1 MCYAACAAWDGHN
14 HDVSFYACDSDPILS
29 DTRLQ
34 QHQWIVRRN
43 ASKRLWYEH
52 DATGYKTYIRPMTA
66 VCELPPGWEPKKDPE
81 GKIYYENTMTGQLS
95 RTLPGALP
103 LGWQEAK
110 DPDGKLFFV
119 HHELQLA
126 SWHRPGEQ
134 PPIRR
139 PDSGTEPKASGSV
152 GNTTKVIVPH
162 SKPNAVSQANQ
173 AGVAS
178 SPVIVKP
185 NAVSQANQAGA
196 ASSPAV
202 VKPNAASKVNHTGAP
217 SNHVIAKPNVTAVTA
232 TVNSTSLPQ
241 VTLQTAAEA
250 TINLIDPSQG
260 SIVYNTKIA
269 THIAHKGVTS
279 TFKSIK
285 NSERLQ
291 KFAKG
296 TGITAA
302 SRQVQSAW
310 TKAEREV
317 IESNKRALA
326 ISRSRSQGAKIS
338 LEVGGGVH
346 GGKVME
352 SDGAHGQLQHTVE
365 PQNENKVHQSHIV
378 SSGQESNEQQQ
389 HQNESH
395 EYQSPQQYT
404 NLPTST
410 NLIPNPQ
417 LDEITQGLY
426 AGQNLDTY
434 TNQIQNMLIAQGEM
448 QDIIIAQGQD
458 FNTEQGFTICPDMSV
473 GDLSLANM
481 GIGQGFG
488 IDDKLGG
495 VGYNLQEVGVDGVDV
510 DVTVDFPA
518 GIDLDSILNF

>member
-1 MCYAACAAWDGHN
+1 MCYAACVAWDGHN

-29 DTRLQ
+29 DTRLE
-34 QHQWIVRRN
+34 QHQWIIRRN

-52 DATGYKTYIRPMTA
+52 DETGYKTYIRPMTA

-81 GKIYYENTMTGQLS
+81 GKIYYENTVTGQLS

-134 PPIRR
+134 PPIGR
-139 PDSGTEPKASGSV
+139 PDSGTELKASGSV
-152 GNTTKVIVPH
+152 SNTIKVIVPH

-173 AGVAS
+173 VGVAS

-185 NAVSQANQAGA
+185 NAVSKANHAGV

-202 VKPNAASKVNHTGAP
+202 VKPNAVSKANHAGVP
-217 SNHVIAKPNVTAVTA
+217 SSPVIAKPNVTAVTA

-241 VTLQTAAEA
+241 VTFQTAAEA

-269 THIAHKGVTS
+269 THIAQKGVTS
-279 TFKSIK
+279 TLKSIK

-302 SRQVQSAW
+302 SRQVHSAW

-326 ISRSRSQGAKIS
+326 LSRSRSQGAKIS

-352 SDGAHGQLQHTVE
+352 SDGAHGQLQYIVE
-365 PQNENKVHQSHIV
+365 PQNGNKVHQSHVV

-395 EYQSPQQYT
+395 EYQSQQQYT
-404 NLPTST
+404 NLPPST
-410 NLIPNPQ
+410 NLIPNPG

-426 AGQNLDTY
+426 AGQELGIY
-434 TNQIQNMLIAQGEM
+434 TNQIQNMLIAQGQM
-448 QDIIIAQGQD
+448 QDVIIAQGQD
-458 FNTEQGFTICPDMSV
+458 FTTEQGFTICPDMSV

-495 VGYNLQEVGVDGVDV
+495 VEYNLQEVGIDGVDV

-518 GIDLDSILNF
+518 GVDLDSILNF